1 MSGAHEAIV
10 VYGTTWCPDCK
21 RDKRGFVITDRTM
34 QTSLKGFF
42 AAGDVRAGATAQA
55 ATAAGEGAAAARMIR
70 EYLQTE
76 A

>member
-1 MSGAHEAIV
+1 
-10 VYGTTWCPDCK
+10 
-21 RDKRGFVITDRTM
+21 M

-55 ATAAGEGAAAARMIR
+55 ATAAGEGAAAALLIR